1 MAATTPDA
9 EERVTSF
16 VNEVWNSRNYKK
28 IPEFVSESFEMHD
41 PAAPDGVVHGPDGL
55 EEFIRTVVAGFPD
68 FQVSISDMISD
79 GDLVMYE
86 GMITMTHE
94 GEFDG
99 LPPTGRRVEVKEM
112 STYHLRD
119 DMIQEHRV
127 YFDQQAVT
135 EQLGLTFPAVI
146 SQLPKLAWRKIS

>member
-1 MAATTPDA
+1 
-9 EERVTSF
+9 
-16 VNEVWNSRNYKK
+16 
-28 IPEFVSESFEMHD
+28 MHD
-41 PAAPDGVVHGPDGL
+41 PAAPDGVVDGPDGL

-86 GMITMTHE
+86 GIITMTHE

-119 DMIQEHRV
+119 DMIREHRV